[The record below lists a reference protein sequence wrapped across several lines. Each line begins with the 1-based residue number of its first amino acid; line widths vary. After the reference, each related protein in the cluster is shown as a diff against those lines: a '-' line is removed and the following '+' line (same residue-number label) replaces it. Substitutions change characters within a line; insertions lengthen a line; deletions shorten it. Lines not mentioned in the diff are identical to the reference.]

1 MRVFGVVVTA
11 LALSS
16 SALAQPAPQGPA
28 GINPTT
34 APVMTPAEELFLEGR
49 ALLDEGRNDEACA
62 KFEASIR
69 LDPDAAG
76 TLLNI
81 GLCHERLGKTAT
93 ALGWFR
99 RAQFRAAEMG
109 MTDYENVAKN
119 HTFMLAVRVPTLKII
134 VDTTPTGSAVFV
146 DDTEI
151 KDVDLGKVEVDPG
164 THTIDFRVPGRET
177 LKRQIS
183 IKDGEQLDVT
193 LTPPTPAP
201 VAPPPV
207 VTTTI
212 TVEVDRGAP
221 RRRLAYILGG
231 AGLALWGGS
240 LAVTLV
246 AKGNQDASEHP
257 EDLRDAQRL
266 ARFGGTGLFIAGSAA
281 IAGAV
286 YFYLK
291 APGVE
296 RVERTVLAPAI
307 GNDSAGLVVHG
318 RF

>member
-1 MRVFGVVVTA
+1 MVIAVGFSG
-11 LALSS
+11 
-16 SALAQPAPQGPA
+16 SAFAQPAGQQPA
-28 GINPTT
+28 GINPSD
-34 APVMTPAEELFLEGR
+34 APVITPAEELFLEGR
-49 ALLDEGRNDEACA
+49 SLLEEGRNDEACA

-69 LDPDAAG
+69 LDPEATG

-99 RAQFRAAEMG
+99 KAQFRAAEMG
-109 MTDYENVAKN
+109 LTDYEDVAKN

-134 VDTTPTGSAVFV
+134 VESAPTGSAVFV
-146 DDTEI
+146 DDKEI

-164 THTIDFRVPGRET
+164 DHTIDLRVPGRET
-177 LKRQIS
+177 VKRQVS
-183 IKDGEQLDVT
+183 LKDGEQLDVT
-193 LTPPTPAP
+193 LTPVKPTP
-201 VAPPPV
+201 VAPPPIV
-207 VTTTI
+207 KKTI
-212 TVEVDRGAP
+212 TVDVDRGAS

-246 AKGNQDASEHP
+246 ARDNQDGSEHP
-257 EDLRDAQRL
+257 EDLRDAQQL

-296 RVERTVLAPAI
+296 RVERTVLAPAV
-307 GNDSAGLVVHG
+307 GADSAGLVVHG